1 MEKCRIRFVVRFG
14 KQVMIIIKIHK
25 KKTECLLHLRKCSLT
40 TATFFSL
47 ATRAKISDASG
58 CATGLP
64 MSGDNGPSISQGQL
78 NMY

>member
-1 MEKCRIRFVVRFG
+1 MEKCRVHFVVRFG
-14 KQVMIIIKIHK
+14 KPVMIIIKIQ
-25 KKTECLLHLRKCSLT
+25 KKTDCLLHLRKCSLT